1 MAEFFKSFKVFFIT
15 SIKTVYGWISFI
27 FGLLSLVLPF
37 INIPLPTKYQ
47 GCDMSII
54 LMIIAWLFVFIAA
67 LKVFHDERMKWV
79 SDYNELKDKRIN
91 DVYAFMPEAL
101 KGKVFKEL
109 YELYIQGEFEK
120 NSSEEKRKK
129 WDEEVI
135 SFLDKHF
142 QSICKNN
149 YLLATGRAFAP
160 PRIIPINDNRYNN
173 AVSNIKDLLDNDFNT
188 YFKVQ

>member
-1 MAEFFKSFKVFFIT
+1 MAEFFKSFKVFFLT

-79 SDYNELKDKRIN
+79 HDYNELKNKRIN
-91 DVYAFMPEAL
+91 EIYSFIPEAL
-101 KGKVFKEL
+101 KGKVFKDL
-109 YELYIQGEFEK
+109 YELYREGEFLKEA
-120 NSSEEKRKK
+120 SEERRKK
-129 WDEEVI
+129 WDVM
-135 SFLDKHF
+135 SFLGKYF
-142 QSICKNN
+142 QNICKNN
-149 YLLATGRAFAP
+149 YLMATGRVFAP
-160 PRIIPINDNRYNN
+160 PRIIPINDSRYND
-173 AVSNIKDLLDNDFNT
+173 AVSYIKDLLDNGFHT
-188 YFKVQ
+188 YFKV